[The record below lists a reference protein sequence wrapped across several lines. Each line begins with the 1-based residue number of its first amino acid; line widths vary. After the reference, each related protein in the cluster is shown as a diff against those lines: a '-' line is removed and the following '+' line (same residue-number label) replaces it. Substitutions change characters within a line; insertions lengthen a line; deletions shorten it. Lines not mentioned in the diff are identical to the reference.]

1 MQSLDGRVNCD
12 MIAPG
17 IDGRSGEPALFDGIE
32 DNPHYLPSQ
41 LIFQEVSTFSNGV
54 IWARYLTKHA

>member
-1 MQSLDGRVNCD
+1 MQSLDGRVNCA

-32 DNPHYLPSQ
+32 DKP
-41 LIFQEVSTFSNGV
+41 
-54 IWARYLTKHA
+54 